1 MSFHDRGSVFYH
13 TSRLGLMK
21 RRFDDQESVAA
32 VLVDFSRE
40 GFSQR
45 VRAEPAVIFEPGASE
60 TVFHDVVGHRVPDRP
75 HSPGRVALPAGK
87 QRPVP
92 VTFVAKGFV
101 FITPEDETGRAI
113 RCEFSAT

>member
-75 HSPGRVALPAGK
+75 HSPVRVALPAGK
-87 QRPVP
+87 ERPVP
-92 VTFVAKGFV
+92 AAIVAKGFG
-101 FITPEDETGRAI
+101 FITLEGETDCAI
-113 RCEFSAT
+113 RCELAAT